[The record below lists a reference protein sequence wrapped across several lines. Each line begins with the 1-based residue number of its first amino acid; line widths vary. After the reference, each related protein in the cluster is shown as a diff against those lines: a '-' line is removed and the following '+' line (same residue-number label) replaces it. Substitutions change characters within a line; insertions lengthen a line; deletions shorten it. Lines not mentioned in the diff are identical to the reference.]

1 MRQRTLNGV
10 LVGAVTGVFCLLA
23 ATAYTQI
30 KEADSRIPCVSENP
44 TVSKPANRCESCPTV
59 PCASEQRR

>member
-10 LVGAVTGVFCLLA
+10 LVGAVTGVFSLLA

-44 TVSKPANRCESCPTV
+44 AASKPANRCESCPTV
-59 PCASEQRR
+59 PCASEQPR